1 MKIKSTLAIVLSLI
15 LTACGSGGSDDNTGI
30 LSPTVTTNAKTTS
43 TSTTNNTTN
52 TNNTGTIGSNVS
64 IKDQNKTPTPT
75 TLNTAIQGVTAQ
87 VNTTG
92 TFGMGGSTATPDIN
106 TIVIGGKNITLD
118 SNLKSG
124 TTLTNA
130 RYGYFTQRGTTPALI
145 AQGFAATEVPT
156 TGKATYRGSAVHLTD
171 NATTSQVVSATFTAD
186 FDKKTLAGTIRTATP
201 ITLGAT
207 IAGNRFAGTV
217 GDFATSGYFYGEK
230 ADELAG
236 IYKNSNST
244 ISGAYGAKK

>member
-1 MKIKSTLAIVLSLI
+1 MKVYTTLGIALVSLMLI
-15 LTACGSGGSDDNTGI
+15 ACGGGGGESTI
-30 LSPTVTTNAKTTS
+30 VSPTTTTGNQA
-43 TSTTNNTTN
+43 TTN
-52 TNNTGTIGSNVS
+52 TNTNTSTNVNTGTIGGNLGA
-64 IKDQNKTPTPT
+64 KKPTTTTPT

-92 TFGMGGSTATPDIN
+92 TSGMGGSTATPDIN
-106 TIVIGGKNITLD
+106 TIVIGGKNIALD

-130 RYGYFTQRGTTPALI
+130 RYGYFTQQGTTPTLI

-156 TGKATYRGSAVHLTD
+156 TDKATYRGSAVHVVTGD
-171 NATTSQVVSATFTAD
+171 TPSSQVASASFTAD
-186 FDKKTLAGTIRTATP
+186 FDKKTLTGTIRTATP

-207 IAGNRFAGTV
+207 IAGNRFSGTV
-217 GDFATSGYFYGEK
+217 GNFSTSGYFYGAE
-230 ADELAG
+230 AEELGG
-236 IYKNSNST
+236 IYKNSNGT

>member
-1 MKIKSTLAIVLSLI
+1 MKVYTTLGIALVSLMLI
-15 LTACGSGGSDDNTGI
+15 ACGGGGGESTI
-30 LSPTVTTNAKTTS
+30 VSPTTTTGNQA
-43 TSTTNNTTN
+43 TTN
-52 TNNTGTIGSNVS
+52 TNTNTSTNVNTGTIGGNLGA
-64 IKDQNKTPTPT
+64 KKPTTTTPT

-92 TFGMGGSTATPDIN
+92 TSGMGGSTATPDIN
-106 TIVIGGKNITLD
+106 TIVIGGKNIALD

-130 RYGYFTQRGTTPALI
+130 RYGYFTQQGTTPTLI

-171 NATTSQVVSATFTAD
+171 NATKSQVVSATFTAD
-186 FDKKTLAGTIRTATP
+186 FDKKTLAGTIRTATS

-236 IYKNSNST
+236 IYKNSNGT